1 VPVLPPFLQPDAIAR
16 SSVEAGLGPRALA
29 VLQALACRIAADDA
43 LLEACAD
50 AHAAVFD
57 SAQPFAEALA
67 RADAAL
73 GVDAELLHALYL
85 LDTLRLVSERQR
97 ARGVDVAISRAI
109 NERHGVAWLRGA
121 RDPEGVPR
129 LRDWLPS
136 WFRLVGSGEL
146 YRLGRLEFAPERWHD
161 PYRVYVH
168 ETRGEVLALAESGL
182 GFGQRGERAIEG
194 APASFESLL
203 VEHADGVSGTPI
215 SARGHALARR
225 VHLPAAEW
233 RLGLVRGDW
242 ILDVH
247 VPAEGELSLAALK
260 DSYARALELFAQL
273 YPARTFSA
281 FVCDSWLFSSELE
294 RLIEPPSNILSWQR
308 EGYLLPGEGGH
319 DSFLKF
325 VFGTAELDLALAP
338 RDTRL
343 RRALVSALE
352 RGERL
357 RDGVYFLLASDL
369 HRFGNA
375 PYRDAAVRV
384 LSESMDCE

>member
-1 VPVLPPFLQPDAIAR
+1 MTLPPFLDPDVIAR
-16 SSVEAGLGPRALA
+16 GCVEAGLGPRALS
-29 VLQALACRIAADDA
+29 VLTALARRIAADGA
-43 LLEACAD
+43 VLEACAE

-57 SAQPFAEALA
+57 DERPFADAVA

-73 GVDAELLHALYL
+73 GADAELLHALFL
-85 LDTLRLVSERQR
+85 LDTLRLVHERQG

-121 RDPEGVPR
+121 RDADGVPR
-129 LRDWLPS
+129 VRDWLPS

-146 YRLGRLEFAPERWHD
+146 YRVGRLEFAPAPWHY

-168 ETRGEVLALAESGL
+168 ETSGDVLALAESGL
-182 GFGQRGERAIEG
+182 GFSANGERAIEG

-203 VEHADGVSGTPI
+203 VEHDDGVSGTPI

-242 ILDVH
+242 TLDMH
-247 VPAEGELSLAALK
+247 VPAEGELSLEALRK
-260 DSYARALELFAQL
+260 AYTRGLELFAQL
-273 YPARTFSA
+273 YPARTFTA
-281 FVCDSWLFSSELE
+281 FICDSWLFSRELSQ
-294 RLIEPPSNILSWQR
+294 LLAAPSNILTWQR
-308 EGYLLPGEGGH
+308 EGYLLPGDGGH

-325 VFGTAELDLALAP
+325 TFGTSELDLARAP

-343 RRALVSALE
+343 RRALLATLE

-357 RDGVYFLLASDL
+357 RDGVYFLLTRDL
-369 HRFGNA
+369 HRFGDA
-375 PYRDAAVRV
+375 PYRDAAERA
-384 LSESMDCE
+384 LSEAMDGA